1 MATGVSFLPH
11 ENSGVT
17 STHGQPVLV
26 LTIDRELGVWGSC
39 MASCFVPLF
48 ADWQMYLPIAIGG
61 GVACIVL
68 TILAW
73 KYRPR
78 KKFFEPPIINKT
90 WDETWSPPQ
99 STGADRRNTV
109 RREGQPVPVYLNSA
123 AFDNQTEPAYVVD
136 RSTGGLK
143 IIATKPLP
151 AGSTM
156 QIRAENAPDNIPWIT
171 MIVRSC
177 REMGNRFELGCE
189 FEQPPP
195 WNILLLFG

>member
-1 MATGVSFLPH
+1 MRSSFAP
-11 ENSGVT
+11 
-17 STHGQPVLV
+17 
-26 LTIDRELGVWGSC
+26 
-39 MASCFVPLF
+39 FF
-48 ADWQMYLPIAIGG
+48 ADMQMYLPIAIGG

-78 KKFFEPPIINKT
+78 KKKFFEPPIINKA
-90 WDETWSPPQ
+90 WDETWTPPQ
-99 STGADRRNTV
+99 STGADRRTTV
-109 RREGQPVPVYLNSA
+109 RRDGQPVPVYLNSA
-123 AFDNQTEPAYVVD
+123 AFDNQMEPAYVVD

-143 IIATKPLP
+143 IISAKPLQ

-156 QIRAENAPDNIPWIT
+156 QIRAENAPDNIPWVT

-177 REMGNRFELGCE
+177 REAGKRYELGCE

>member
-1 MATGVSFLPH
+1 MLSF
-11 ENSGVT
+11 
-17 STHGQPVLV
+17 
-26 LTIDRELGVWGSC
+26 
-39 MASCFVPLF
+39 APLF
-48 ADWQMYLPIAIGG
+48 ADSHLLLPIATGG
-61 GVACIVL
+61 GVACLVL

-78 KKFFEPPIINKT
+78 RKQFFDPPIINKK

-123 AFDNQTEPAYVVD
+123 AFEKQTEPAYVVD

-143 IIATKPLP
+143 IISAKPLP

-156 QIRAENAPDNIPWIT
+156 QIRAENAPDNIPWVT

-177 REMGNRFELGCE
+177 REMGNRYELGCE
-189 FEQPPP
+189 FELPPP